1 MTCVRVLEPVP
12 RSRLR
17 YVSTRNFYR
26 WQVYGLQTEWER
38 KTLVG
43 VVFFHCLVNQYF
55 LTRRYWATGHETDAE
70 LTTPWRTEDANEAD

>member
-38 KTLVG
+38 KTHWG

-55 LTRRYWATGHETDAE
+55 LACRY
-70 LTTPWRTEDANEAD
+70 